1 MKKELVIVDN
11 GHGRETARK
20 RSPDGRLREWEWT
33 RHMAREIRQRLLLR
47 DVACA
52 LLVPEDYDMPLR
64 ERCRIANAMATSR
77 RAVLL
82 SVHVNAAGNGE
93 KWKDARGFSAYVAP
107 NASVS
112 SERLARLLC
121 AESIRAGFGG
131 NRALP
136 SEGFWRGNFAICRD
150 TCCPAVLSECLF
162 MDNHADLSLL
172 LSEPGFD
179 AIAGFHVEALLK
191 YFNMPA

>member
-1 MKKELVIVDN
+1 MKNDFVIVDN
-11 GHGRETARK
+11 GHGRETAGK
-20 RSPDGRLREWEWT
+20 RSPDGSLCEWEWT
-33 RHMAREIRQRLLLR
+33 RRMAREIRQRLLLR
-47 DVACA
+47 GTDCS
-52 LLVPEDYDMPLR
+52 LLVPEDCDISLR
-64 ERCRIANAMATSR
+64 ERCRRVNSMLKGR
-77 RAVLL
+77 RTVLL

-93 KWKDARGFSAYVAP
+93 EWKDARGFCAYVAP

-112 SERLARLLC
+112 SETFARLLC
-121 AESIRAGFGG
+121 AEATYAGFGG

-150 TCCPAVLSECLF
+150 TLCPAVLSECLF

-172 LSEPGFD
+172 LSETGFD

-191 YFNMPA
+191 YFNMPR

>member
-1 MKKELVIVDN
+1 MKNDFVIVDN
-11 GHGRETARK
+11 GHGRETAGK

-33 RHMAREIRQRLLLR
+33 RRMAREIRQRLLLR
-47 DVACA
+47 GVGCA
-52 LLVPEDYDMPLR
+52 LLVSEDSDIPLR
-64 ERCRIANAMATSR
+64 ERCRRVNAMLKGDRT
-77 RAVLL
+77 VLL

-93 KWKDARGFSAYVAP
+93 EWKDARGFSAYVAP

-112 SERLARLLC
+112 SETLARLLC
-121 AESIRAGFGG
+121 AEGARAGFGG

-136 SEGFWRGNFAICRD
+136 PEGFWRGNFAICRD
-150 TCCPAVLSECLF
+150 TSCPAVLSECLF

-172 LSEPGFD
+172 LSEAGFD

-191 YFNMPA
+191 YFNLPT